1 MDELGMSYEHI
12 EVPGGSHSSVR
23 YANIDKVFASCDKHR
38 KRSLSLLQA
47 AKSTP

>member
-1 MDELGMSYEHI
+1 MSYEYI

-23 YANIDKVFASCDKHR
+23 CANIDKVFASLDKYR
-38 KRSLSLLQA
+38 KCSPSLLQA